1 VKLFLTKESQPKKLI
16 GKGYM
21 NMFKD
26 NISFDIKDGKK
37 TLDFS
42 SIVAITLVGKKKM
55 NIYCKDSTYQVVN
68 NGKTNFLKYM
78 HLYYILENRKEGNE
92 NGFIGI

>member
-1 VKLFLTKESQPKKLI
+1 
-16 GKGYM
+16 
-21 NMFKD
+21 
-26 NISFDIKDGKK
+26 
-37 TLDFS
+37 
-42 SIVAITLVGKKKM
+42 M

-92 NGFIGI
+92 NGKKDLTEFMI